1 MTIDEARAE
10 FPVFERFAYLN
21 AGTNGPL
28 ARPTIDAMIA
38 QEQFDLEVG
47 RGGADYF
54 SGALGLREA
63 LGEDRG
69 SEQLAVG
76 YSPVGHARI
85 VQVRNRQMALVR
97 DTADRMADAPLVRP
111 GEADPRLELELP
123 PLEPPEA
130 PWVEDDR
137 VASER
142 P

>member
-54 SGALGLREA
+54 SGALGLRERVRA
-63 LGEDRG
+63 K
-69 SEQLAVG
+69 LAAG
-76 YSPVGHARI
+76 GGRPRRPLSRSPPRP
-85 VQVRNRQMALVR
+85 R
-97 DTADRMADAPLVRP
+97 TAATSSSP
-111 GEADPRLELELP
+111 
-123 PLEPPEA
+123 
-130 PWVEDDR
+130 
-137 VASER
+137 ASPSAQTTR
-142 P
+142 S